1 MLFVFVFNYSLDLEL
16 IMLERDADGLFW
28 QQKFDY
34 VKYKE
39 NKCILQYES
48 SLLKFIKMLMQVT
61 DLDWKPNM

>member
-1 MLFVFVFNYSLDLEL
+1 
-16 IMLERDADGLFW
+16 MLERDADGLFW